1 MNLKELKVAEESV
14 FQSLICKVEGKLPE
28 DCKIPIGQEI
38 SGKIDLGNSN
48 LFKLISN
55 GFSELNSP
63 FAAITIS
70 FDNKLDAAKI
80 SEMLK
85 QKRHLLFQGKRIE
98 NIRFE
103 LYVVSI
109 PHIERQDLDPLCV
122 LEHIKHKNLS
132 ELKANFTLEVGGDTY
147 IPYVKIKK
155 TDTVSAETKEYTY
168 HENIRLIGKNYNL
181 DVTIGKDKD
190 KDKDNVDELYILAE
204 RKISNKNYKGN
215 VNLYKGSLT
224 VVSEKEVTKKLVR
237 NSSIKREYLELWKQY
252 DEVEEKIKL
261 QKVYELGCV
270 KLNIKGRTEQY
281 GQNGY
286 CYIPVWKNKGYVI
299 EKFKNEYI
307 ILSPNIPN
315 YIANIEGDENGTDIR
330 SIRMPKDSVLV
341 RFISY
346 EGGGIVVELPN
357 DIENRKKALV
367 LFQNHDTAYAS
378 LSLFGDITQM
388 TRRKEARERIE
399 QGESANPVLG
409 FLFEGTL
416 ENELAG
422 ISQFG
427 KNVYRDRKAPLSNK
441 VKEKVFKEEPTHN
454 QKKAIEIALNTPDI
468 AIIQGPPGTGKTTVI
483 TAIVERLNELFDK
496 RKIQSGRILLT
507 SYQHDAIN
515 NVIERIQVNSLPIVK
530 FGNEKIGDESVADK
544 IVSQWCEEYE
554 KKLIEQ
560 NPELKE
566 TDHSKLISQLYN
578 QYVINPNNKNAI
590 EFLKGAK
597 KVTLQKEVL
606 QSIAE
611 LEDSY
616 HEYNKWSD
624 TYTIDAE
631 IVALIR
637 RLRTTKEGFLDDG
650 SHNARRL
657 LFALEELDIDTSIES
672 NKKIIEVLT
681 EASHSFSPSDTLLD
695 NIKSIK
701 QFLLSAFIEKPIY
714 IANEIDINITD
725 IYENIKREVRAFSD
739 TKKAVL
745 HKMLEVIQTDRE
757 RVKNTLKNYLVAYA
771 STTQQSEGYAIR
783 EAKSIKK
790 RGEHP
795 SYEVVIV
802 DEAARIVPSDLMIPM
817 AQAKEKII
825 LVGDHRQLPHMYD
838 AETFEK
844 MKKNKGINISLEYI
858 KRSFF
863 EYLFDKAKELEK
875 KDGCVRTITLDR
887 QYRMHP
893 LLGDFVSRNF
903 YEPYGESFLSPLGE
917 ECFSQ
922 NLTEKDFPL
931 VWYDIPPELG
941 NAVKHNYSRK
951 RDCEVQKIVDVIRE
965 YINSPQGNSY
975 SYGVISFYSSQVKAI
990 KEQIKDELGED
1001 VADKILVGSVDAFQG
1016 REFDVIILSIVRTT
1030 ANKSPSYNNSEITHK
1045 DIQQYLRDKN
1055 SFTEQQK
1062 KSWSTQLESIRSANY
1077 GFISEENRLCVA
1089 LSRQKKLLTIVGD
1102 STLFTE
1108 NHWAELSEVCMPAL
1122 KRLYELC
1129 KEEGVVIAHDQK

>member
-14 FQSLICKVEGKLPE
+14 FHSLICKVEGKLPE
-28 DCKIPIGQEI
+28 DCKILIGQEI
-38 SGKIDLGNSN
+38 SGKISLDNIN

-55 GFSELNSP
+55 GFSNLNSP

-85 QKRHLLFQGKRIE
+85 QNRHLLFQGKRID
-98 NIRFE
+98 NMRFE
-103 LYVVSI
+103 LYVVSV
-109 PHIERQDLDPLCV
+109 PHIERRDLDPLCV

-132 ELKANFTLEVGGDTY
+132 ELKDNFTLEVGGDTY

-155 TDTVSAETKEYTY
+155 TDTVTKEEKEYTY
-168 HENIRLIGKNYNL
+168 HEYIRLIGKNYNL
-181 DVTIGKDKD
+181 DVTIGTDKED
-190 KDKDNVDELYILAE
+190 KLYILAN

-224 VVSEKEVTKKLVR
+224 VVSKKEFTKNLVV

-252 DEVEEKIKL
+252 DEIEEKIKFNEV
-261 QKVYELGCV
+261 QGLGCV
-270 KLNIKGRTEQY
+270 KLNIQGRTEQY

-307 ILSPNIPN
+307 ILSANVPN
-315 YIANIEGDENGTDIR
+315 YISNYISNIGDYENRVDIR
-330 SIRMPKDSVLV
+330 NIRMPKDSVLV

-367 LFQNHDTAYAS
+367 FFQNHHTAYAS

-409 FLFEGTL
+409 FLFEGSL
-416 ENELAG
+416 ENELTG

-566 TDHSKLISQLYN
+566 TDHSKLISELYN

-590 EFLKGAK
+590 EFLKGVK
-597 KVTLQKEVL
+597 KVTLQKELL
-606 QSIAE
+606 QSIDE

-616 HEYNKWSD
+616 HECNKWSD
-624 TYTIDAE
+624 TYAIDAE

-650 SHNARRL
+650 SNNARRL
-657 LFALEELDIDTSIES
+657 LFALEELGINTSIET
-672 NKKIIEVLT
+672 NKNIIEVLT
-681 EASHSFSPSDTLLD
+681 EASRSFSPSDKLLD

-701 QFLLSAFIEKPIY
+701 RFLLSVFIEKPIY

-725 IYENIKREVRAFSD
+725 IYENVKREVRAFSD

-745 HKMLEVIQTDRE
+745 HKILEAIQTDRE

-783 EAKSIKK
+783 EAKSITK
-790 RGEHP
+790 RDEHP

-844 MKKNKGINISLEYI
+844 MKKNKGLNISLEYI

-893 LLGDFVSRNF
+893 LLGDFVSKNF

-922 NLTEKDFPL
+922 NLTKKDFPL

-941 NAVKHNYSRK
+941 NTVKHNYSRK

-1001 VADKILVGSVDAFQG
+1001 IADKILVGSVDAFQG

-1030 ANKSPSYNNSEITHK
+1030 ANKGPSYNNSEITHK

-1062 KSWSTQLESIRSANY
+1062 ENWSTQLESIRSANY

-1129 KEEGVVIAHDQK
+1129 KEEGVVISHDQK